1 MSKLNKWTFFTVTAL
16 LAWSNTSWSAES
28 IDMNEP
34 PFYMSSYDEFA
45 DLQQDQKDLYLQKL
59 LTLKEKI
66 PSLDYVNKEKLA
78 EGSEWYATWD
88 GMRKKLY
95 YSCQEKEL
103 LPACEEFADLRI
115 EVLNLHANQKEE
127 NRNAA
132 AAAQTA
138 KTK

>member
-1 MSKLNKWTFFTVTAL
+1 MSKLNKWTLFTVTAL

-66 PSLDYVNKEKLA
+66 PSLDYVNKEKLD

-95 YSCQEKEL
+95 NSCQEKEL
-103 LPACEEFADLRI
+103 IPACEEFADLRI

-127 NRNAA
+127 NRNATA
-132 AAAQTA
+132 AVQTA